1 MIQSE
6 MKLMPKIHVTKW
18 IYKQAFTPVL
28 FRVLILSEPFVSQP
42 LMVNFVRNLVHFG
55 FSPSSEALQFF

>member
-28 FRVLILSEPFVSQP
+28 EVADIQGVDS
-42 LMVNFVRNLVHFG
+42 VRTFCISAPDGQFCQKFG
-55 FSPSSEALQFF
+55 ALWI